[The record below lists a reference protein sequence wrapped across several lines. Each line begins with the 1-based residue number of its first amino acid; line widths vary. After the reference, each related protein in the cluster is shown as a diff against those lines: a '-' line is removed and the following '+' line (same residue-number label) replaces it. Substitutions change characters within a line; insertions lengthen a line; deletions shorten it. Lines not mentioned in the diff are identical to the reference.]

1 MPSAPAAATRALL
14 KRAVAGV
21 ERVGGALRSIDF
33 YAGRA
38 TPSKNNAKGKSK
50 SRARHVRFEAVGDE
64 SFSGEPGA
72 YC

>member
-1 MPSAPAAATRALL
+1 M
-14 KRAVAGV
+14 
-21 ERVGGALRSIDF
+21 RSIDF

-38 TPSKNNAKGKSK
+38 TPSKSNAKGKSK